1 MKRNYWTTDYAVTFL
16 PFNLHCVRSFVF
28 KVIVVTVVANRYSQL
43 TMERPGFCGAYFCEA
58 ISHFLD
64 PVGIVW
70 ALIAVVPIQDGWTAM
85 MFACQAGHEHVVE
98 ALLKGRAT
106 VDIQD
111 EVIPVIIWQC
121 ILLHYTHNHMWYDT
135 ALYSWFSSIS
145 LTYR

>member
-1 MKRNYWTTDYAVTFL
+1 MKRNYWTTDYAVIFL
-16 PFNLHCVRSFVF
+16 PFSLHCVRSFVF
-28 KVIVVTVVANRYSQL
+28 KVIVVTVVANILSADYGKTRILWCIFLWSNL
-43 TMERPGFCGAYFCEA
+43 
-58 ISHFLD
+58 SLLD

-85 MFACQAGHEHVVE
+85 MFACQAGREHVVE
-98 ALLKGRAT
+98 ALLKGGAT

-145 LTYR
+145 LTYI